1 MCCSDKC
8 GLIVYNAGNV
18 PMVLTRIVSPP
29 GNQSVRIVSSTG
41 EESAVSYSITTA
53 DPVTGKDFNFVN
65 GGQRNSVV
73 LTYFQHSYHPWRSF

>member
-1 MCCSDKC
+1 MCA
-8 GLIVYNAGNV
+8 NAGNV

-41 EESAVSYSITTA
+41 EESTVSYSITTA
-53 DPVTGKDFNFVN
+53 DPVTGEDFNIVLI

-73 LTYFQHSYHPWRSF
+73 PYFQHSYHPWRSF

>member
-8 GLIVYNAGNV
+8 GLIVYNTGNA

-41 EESAVSYSITTA
+41 EESTVSYSITTA
-53 DPVTGKDFNFVN
+53 DPVTGKEYFVYTQWMVN
-65 GGQRNSVV
+65 ETQW
-73 LTYFQHSYHPWRSF
+73 F